1 MSRPNF
7 AMKPSE
13 CAKSFWTSMTMNA
26 VWSGCTI
33 CSTPVKTRG
42 CLQSEPMV
50 DLLTGRGRGRGHAGA
65 APQPHLQRSVD
76 EARDHQSLQRRD
88 ADVGLVGEV
97 RDGDADY
104 ERNDSGPANAGLN
117 ARNKLL

>member
-13 CAKSFWTSMTMNA
+13 CAKSFWTSTTMSA
-26 VWSGCTI
+26 VWSGWTI
-33 CSTPVKTRG
+33 CSTPVKTCG
-42 CLQSEPMV
+42 CLESVPV
-50 DLLTGRGRGRGHAGA
+50 VALLPGRGRVRGHAAA
-65 APQPHLQRSVD
+65 APPPQLQRSVD

-97 RDGDADY
+97 RDGDAVY

-117 ARNKLL
+117 ARNK